1 MYGGVTT
8 LSESDRRCDSGNLY
22 KDGVTTLSETD
33 SRCDSDVRERQ
44 LVSADGISKV
54 DIPCARKRY
63 VRLWMVW
70 YGVTIQVSVTS
81 INRGLVIRAV
91 VGLLVSG
98 GGVGWSDDCNISSVE
113 GCLVGCPAVCVVNKL
128 VGWVVGCPVG

>member
-1 MYGGVTT
+1 M
-8 LSESDRRCDSGNLY
+8 
-22 KDGVTTLSETD
+22 TTLSETD

-70 YGVTIQVSVTS
+70 YGVTIQVSGTS
-81 INRGLVIRAV
+81 INRGLVIGAV
-91 VGLLVSG
+91 VGLPVSG
-98 GGVGWSDDCNISSVE
+98 AVVSVVGWFDDCNISSVE
-113 GCLVGCPAVCVVNKL
+113 GCLVGCPAVCVINKL
-128 VGWVVGCPVG
+128 MGWVVGCPVG